1 MLLMQRDSKNS
12 RLGPQ
17 SVAGSYVSNR
27 SEGQKSL
34 ASLASMMS
42 EKVPNTQLMHHAFM
56 QLLICSRL
64 SPSPWMCCCW
74 LCWDYVLHSDV
85 MSTAT
90 HMTGMSDISKI

>member
-34 ASLASMMS
+34 ASLAGMMS
-42 EKVPNTQLMHHAFM
+42 EKVTLPLVLVSRSTVATTS
-56 QLLICSRL
+56 LLLQSMLITISYQV
-64 SPSPWMCCCW
+64 S
-74 LCWDYVLHSDV
+74 VFNK
-85 MSTAT
+85 AT
-90 HMTGMSDISKI
+90 LFCTGCLR

>member
-1 MLLMQRDSKNS
+1 MPHQHLLIRVCVLWLQKMLLMRRDSKNS

-42 EKVPNTQLMHHAFM
+42 DKVPTTYPSA
-56 QLLICSRL
+56 SRKRI
-64 SPSPWMCCCW
+64 
-74 LCWDYVLHSDV
+74 
-85 MSTAT
+85 
-90 HMTGMSDISKI
+90 MTIARQQ